1 MTAAKTAVRAIAPK
15 TADIKY
21 TGSEPE
27 WTQQP
32 AADRRNGAL
41 ISAFSWYNYHCS
53 TREARDIMVDW
64 LQRQDRTDDSRSF
77 ARVPDSAVN
86 VTMSWMVRCSLRGLE
101 LSADEQARVNIYVA
115 DSVHAT
121 QQLQRVVEQTN
132 TRVSR
137 PNIQDRLRE
146 KMMDTG
152 GELEGM
158 YDEFVIGDGRLGADF
173 RPITVL
179 RSMNVAPQLV
189 GELLPIWQARR
200 DELEA
205 VLAGNDVD
213 LVEGYSNYGRA
224 QIKNMIKFCE
234 QVLADC
240 GSYVQIKKVER
251 KPRKKKPVS
260 REKQTARFRYL
271 RQDTDL
277 ALTSEPATKLVDA
290 TEAWLYDVKKRKLI
304 YVVADSHV
312 GSFTVKGTA
321 LVGFDVTNSRA
332 KTLRRPAEQLASITM
347 GGIAQARANFR
358 AIKAVET
365 RFNGRGNENIIILRV
380 K

>member
-1 MTAAKTAVRAIAPK
+1 MTATKTVRAIAPK
-15 TADIKY
+15 TADVKY
-21 TGSEPE
+21 TGNEPE
-27 WTQQP
+27 WTAQP
-32 AADRRNGAL
+32 TADRRNGAL
-41 ISAFSWYNYHCS
+41 ISAFAWYNYHCS

-64 LQRQDRTDDSRSF
+64 LQRQERLDDSRGF

-86 VTMSWMVRCSLRGLE
+86 ATLAWLVRCNLRGLE
-101 LSADEQARVNIYVA
+101 LTQDETDRINTYVSH
-115 DSVHAT
+115 SVHAT
-121 QQLQRVVEQTN
+121 QQVQRVVEQAE
-132 TRVSR
+132 TRVR

-146 KMMDTG
+146 KMLDTG

-158 YDEFVIGDGRLGADF
+158 YDEFVTGNGRLGGDF

-179 RSMNVAPQLV
+179 RTMNVAPQLV

-200 DELEA
+200 EELEA
-205 VLAGNDVD
+205 VLAGKDVD

-277 ALTSEPATKLVDA
+277 AITSEPVTKLVDA

-321 LVGFDVTNSRA
+321 LVGFDVTNSVA
-332 KTLRRPAEQLASITM
+332 KTLRRPAEQLAAITT
-347 GGIAQARANFR
+347 GGIAQARNNFR